1 MVSVS
6 DRKVECNDALGME
19 RRGNV
24 NLLVQLPNLYLEA
37 WKVTLKSERRFEKPD
52 RGELD
57 RRNA

>member
-1 MVSVS
+1 M
-6 DRKVECNDALGME
+6 
-19 RRGNV
+19 